1 MITPDSRYSSL
12 AVIVT
17 DTAKGKQQVIDLEPP
32 SVQTVSF
39 TYYQVE
45 EGDTVDQIAHAEYD
59 SGHLWWLIADA
70 NPEILDWHTLEPG
83 TILRIPSA

>member
-1 MITPDSRYSSL
+1 MITPESRYSSL

-17 DTAKGKQQVIDLEPP
+17 DTAHGKQQVIDLEPP
-32 SVQTVSF
+32 SVRTVSF

-45 EGDTVDQIAHAEYD
+45 EGDTVDQIAHGEYD
-59 SGHLWWLIADA
+59 SGSLWWIIADA
-70 NPEILDWHTLEPG
+70 NPEIIDWSDLKPG